1 MDTIE
6 EKILNDTI
14 EEMQGSCLSG
24 EIEWDTCI
32 EAMNR
37 IKAKTI
43 SDVKEQLLKQLMPVI
58 YENGYPIDAVPKTTI
73 LSLEQLMNIF
83 YKNYKND

>member
-1 MDTIE
+1 MDTTE

-32 EAMNR
+32 KAMNR

>member
-1 MDTIE
+1 MLSTIE
-6 EKILNDTI
+6 EKILNNTI

-32 EAMNR
+32 KAMEKL
-37 IKAKTI
+37 KAKTI

-73 LSLEQLMNIF
+73 LSLESLMKMSDN
-83 YKNYKND
+83 NDIK

>member
-32 EAMNR
+32 KAMNR

>member
-1 MDTIE
+1 METVE

-14 EEMQGSCLSG
+14 QEMQCSCASG

-32 EAMNR
+32 EAMKR

-43 SDVKEQLLKQLMPVI
+43 KDVKDELLKQLLPVI

-73 LSLEQLMNIF
+73 LSLESLMSISD
-83 YKNYKND
+83 KKQ